1 MSDRNQSS
9 DIAIDVLICALLL
22 IGSVTV
28 GGFFAFRTYTA
39 RARAVAE
46 ARRAENAQ
54 RQLEQAMKAHGEVF
68 QSSATKPDAAAAT
81 DAEPLRFV
89 TWNVE
94 SGGNDPAVIARQ
106 LAELHPWR
114 PENDTSFAQGSGELT
129 AWHRPDQVTYQQI
142 DQSARHPARHDRDWP
157 SGVRQLKSRS
167 IKVA

>member
-1 MSDRNQSS
+1 MQADRAAQQ
-9 DIAIDVLICALLL
+9 AE
-22 IGSVTV
+22 
-28 GGFFAFRTYTA
+28 
-39 RARAVAE
+39 E
-46 ARRAENAQ
+46 ARRPLEAKQNQAE
-54 RQLEQAMKAHGEVF
+54 F
-68 QSSATKPDAAAAT
+68 
-81 DAEPLRFV
+81 RFV

-142 DQSARHPARHDRDWP
+142 DQSARHPARHDRAWP